1 MEMKQL
7 LKQGIADALAKAV
20 QAGTLPQGDYP
31 DIILEVPPQKEFG
44 DFASNIA
51 MADQVDVSD
60 KGGTMR
66 LGLYPC
72 KLDESSKSFG
82 VYGKDLIYERHRH
95 RWEFNNKYRTELV
108 NAGLKI
114 VGQSPDDRLV
124 EMIEVPDHPWFVG
137 CQFHP
142 ELKSRPTNAHP
153 LFRGLVKAALDIKN
167 K

>member
-1 MEMKQL
+1 
-7 LKQGIADALAKAV
+7 
-20 QAGTLPQGDYP
+20 
-31 DIILEVPPQKEFG
+31 
-44 DFASNIA
+44 
-51 MADQVDVSD
+51 MADQVDISD

-72 KLDESSKSFG
+72 KLDETSKSYG
-82 VYGKDLIYERHRH
+82 VYNKDLIYERHRH
-95 RWEFNNKYRTELV
+95 RWEFNNKFRTELT

-114 VGQSPDDRLV
+114 VGTSPDDRLV

-153 LFRGLVKAALDIKN
+153 LFRGLVKAALDN
-167 K
+167 KK